1 MFICNILFQEI
12 IDLDTLEQLEQDL
25 MADEL
30 TSSNDSPPQPSSP
43 PAKGDWWYFEHY
55 NNISLIF
62 ITNLLYAM
70 CYEFMPYSNQ
80 FVNIQ

>member
-1 MFICNILFQEI
+1 MSICNILFQEI

-43 PAKGDWWYFEHY
+43 PAKGD
-55 NNISLIF
+55 
-62 ITNLLYAM
+62 
-70 CYEFMPYSNQ
+70 
-80 FVNIQ
+80 